1 VTLGTNDHCQITLVS
16 GVFFNGGF
24 MNTLFV
30 IEQELKLLLDQI
42 GDESGDLN
50 DEQRQLAIGNLNEA
64 LTSKTDQV
72 AHFRESLNYLVDHIN
87 DKMSELKD
95 RKDFYER
102 KIEKFD
108 EYVQACLAIGNKDK
122 IEGKLYKISKRK
134 PSLKVE
140 IFDESLIP
148 IEFIK
153 IPEPKP
159 QIMKDE
165 ISKALKQGE
174 IIEGARLIE
183 GKSSLT
189 YKVK

>member
-1 VTLGTNDHCQITLVS
+1 MH
-16 GVFFNGGF
+16 
-24 MNTLFV
+24 TLFV

-42 GDESGDLN
+42 GDEPANDFN
-50 DEQRQLAIGNLNEA
+50 DEQRQLAIGNLNKA
-64 LTSKTDQV
+64 LITKTDQV
-72 AHFRESLNYLVDHIN
+72 AHFRESLNHLVDHIN
-87 DKMSELKD
+87 EKISELKD

-108 EYVQACLAIGNKDK
+108 EYIQACLAIGNKDK

-140 IFDESLIP
+140 IYDESQIP

-165 ISKALKQGE
+165 LSKALKQGE
-174 IIEGARLIE
+174 IIDGARLVE
-183 GKSSLT
+183 GKSSIT